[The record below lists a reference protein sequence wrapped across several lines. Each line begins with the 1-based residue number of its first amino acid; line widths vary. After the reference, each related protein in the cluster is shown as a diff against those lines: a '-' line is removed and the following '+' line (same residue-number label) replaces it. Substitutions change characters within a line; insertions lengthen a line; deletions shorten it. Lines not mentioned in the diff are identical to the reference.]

1 MKYRDL
7 IAIMDKTQGKWR
19 SGKKHKHSFS
29 GHSNY
34 IHNNYTYRHYLLYIV
49 GFLVVLK
56 K

>member
-19 SGKKHKHSFS
+19 SGKKHKHYSFS

-34 IHNNYTYRHYLLYIV
+34 IHNNYTYRDIYYILYA
-49 GFLVVLK
+49 F
-56 K
+56 